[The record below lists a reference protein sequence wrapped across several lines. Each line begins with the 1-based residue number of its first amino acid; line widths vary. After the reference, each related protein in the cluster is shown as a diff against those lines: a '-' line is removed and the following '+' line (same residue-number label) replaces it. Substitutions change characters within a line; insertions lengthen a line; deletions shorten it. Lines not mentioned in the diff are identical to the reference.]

1 MAAQSKQIA
10 QPNLSVVDAN
20 TDPLSKILEI
30 LARDGG
36 VIVHNMLTSDVVTRL
51 KNELD
56 PTTEATQVS
65 PKTEH
70 RTVNY
75 FW

>member
-1 MAAQSKQIA
+1 MAAQSKQRA

-36 VIVHNMLTSDVVTRL
+36 VIVHNMLNSYVVTRL
-51 KNELD
+51 KN
-56 PTTEATQVS
+56 
-65 PKTEH
+65 
-70 RTVNY
+70 
-75 FW
+75 